1 MTLPWPSAC
10 PTCAAAMM
18 PPTGPDSIM
27 AAGRS
32 VAISGVITP
41 PFERMIASAPRK
53 PMAPRSELR
62 LFT

>member
-1 MTLPWPSAC
+1 
-10 PTCAAAMM
+10 MM

-32 VAISGVITP
+32 VATSGVITP